1 MQSLRVT
8 LYLFNKTKVPRFK
21 NHDYYLPDN
30 LVTQLILARFWV
42 CVITIAM
49 INALIFDFD
58 GLIFDSETA
67 DFQSWQE
74 TFDFYGADLPFDIW
88 AAQIGSA
95 NHFNPTEF
103 LEQQLGRPVNR
114 DEVHTRRKQ
123 RDNELLAQQGIMP
136 GVEAYLAEAKALG
149 MRVGLA
155 SSSPHSWIDHH
166 LEKLGLTHWFEVVC
180 CRDDVGD
187 KPKPEPDVYLAAVAA
202 LGVPPNRS
210 MALEDSPNGVLA
222 AKRAGMWVTAVP
234 NQMTRP
240 LDFDQADIKLTSL
253 TDMTLTQLIKKHFS

>member
-1 MQSLRVT
+1 
-8 LYLFNKTKVPRFK
+8 
-21 NHDYYLPDN
+21 
-30 LVTQLILARFWV
+30 
-42 CVITIAM
+42 M

-74 TFDFYGADLPFDIW
+74 TFDFFGADLPFDTW

-95 NHFNPTEF
+95 NHFNPYVF
-103 LEQQLGRPVNR
+103 LEQQLGHPVNR
-114 DEVHTRRKQ
+114 NEVHARRKK
-123 RDNELLAQQGIMP
+123 RDNELLAQQDIMP

-149 MRVGLA
+149 MHVGLA
-155 SSSPHSWIDHH
+155 SSSPHRWVDPL
-166 LEKLGLTHWFEVVC
+166 LEKLGLTHWFKTVR

-187 KPKPEPDVYLAAVAA
+187 KPKPEPDVYLAAMSA
-202 LGVPPNRS
+202 LGVQPTES

-234 NQMTRP
+234 NQITRT
-240 LDFDQADIKLTSL
+240 LNFDQADVKLASM
-253 TDMTLTQLIKKHFS
+253 TDMSLSQLINEVLNEK